1 MHILPTNNSIHI
13 TVVKPSNAFPII
25 LYTIDCIPNITAN
38 KKKNAPKKVTI
49 CIGSTENDVILFS
62 AYLTKDFVDH
72 LDSPSSRSLTS
83 KNNLVLLKPHHDDNA
98 LKKVLRSGILFN
110 VSITFLSI
118 NLKSDAFFIS
128 IFVILLIIL

>member
-38 KKKNAPKKVTI
+38 KKRTHQKSNNLHRQYR
-49 CIGSTENDVILFS
+49 NDVILFS

-83 KNNLVLLKPHHDDNA
+83 K
-98 LKKVLRSGILFN
+98 
-110 VSITFLSI
+110 
-118 NLKSDAFFIS
+118 
-128 IFVILLIIL
+128 II